1 MASNVETLIRGAV
14 TKGIGK
20 VADFN
25 RKRLPRP
32 TDAHPFLT
40 GIHKPMEE
48 EVTLEN
54 LRIDGEIP
62 TSLTGRY
69 LRNGPNPA
77 AEPDPAALA
86 LAATG
91 LLAPLHAQAQAW
103 PTKPVKVVVA
113 FTAGGTTDIL
123 ARAVGQQLQARFDA
137 VVLAGNVIP
146 LLGPGTLDAA
156 VGAVT
161 AHVAAGGVIIAGFG
175 LDAGHLPTGCPV
187 TPLAAYDLAC
197 SRAGLELADRFGTW
211 DGTPFLD
218 DGYAVS
224 VHQRCA
230 SSGSG

>member
-1 MASNVETLIRGAV
+1 MTTRWEQLAGPDSG
-14 TKGIGK
+14 TKYQRRF
-20 VADFN
+20 D
-25 RKRLPRP
+25 
-32 TDAHPFLT
+32 
-40 GIHKPMEE
+40 
-48 EVTLEN
+48 
-54 LRIDGEIP
+54 
-62 TSLTGRY
+62 
-69 LRNGPNPA
+69 
-77 AEPDPAALA
+77 A
-86 LAATG
+86 LAASGQDMHGEARFVATR
-91 LLAPLHAQAQAW
+91 LAPGSAVLDAGCGTGRVAIRLHELGYA
-103 PTKPVKVVVA
+103 VA
-113 FTAGGTTDIL
+113 GVDVDASML
-123 ARAVGQQLQARFDA
+123 AVAAERAPHLPWVHSDLAALSLDGPGPFDA